1 MSRTPFFVG
10 VAFIVAALVTGI
22 TVQQSFDAQR
32 QSAPPHRVRPAA
44 VTQEVPLAVMG
55 ADPQGTGEML
65 EVWSRFVTGVEA
77 QDRETW
83 IAAELERLAAE
94 EAERLEA
101 ARRAPN
107 QPVARP
113 GTRATGPYA
122 DAAECTRAHE
132 GWYTANTGNGYYGAY
147 QFLQPTW
154 DNTVR
159 AMGRLDL
166 VGVRPSDA
174 SPADQD
180 AAFWFLWSGGAGAG
194 HWGGRCLEYE

>member
-1 MSRTPFFVG
+1 MLRAFV
-10 VAFIVAALVTGI
+10 ALVVTI
-22 TVQQSFDAQR
+22 VLTVTLALAAELIATD
-32 QSAPPHRVRPAA
+32 PEHVRPDHRERLTG
-44 VTQEVPLAVMG
+44 VTQELPLQVSG

-194 HWGGRCLEYE
+194 HWGGRCLEYA

>member
-1 MSRTPFFVG
+1 MLRAFV
-10 VAFIVAALVTGI
+10 ALVVTI
-22 TVQQSFDAQR
+22 VLTVTLALAAELIATDPEHVR
-32 QSAPPHRVRPAA
+32 PDHRERPAA

-194 HWGGRCLEYE
+194 HWGGRCLEYA